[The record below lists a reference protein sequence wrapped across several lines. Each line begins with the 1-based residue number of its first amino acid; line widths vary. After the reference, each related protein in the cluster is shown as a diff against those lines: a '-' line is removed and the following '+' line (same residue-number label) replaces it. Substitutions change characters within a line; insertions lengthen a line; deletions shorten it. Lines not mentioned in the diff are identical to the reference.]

1 MKFCAVVK
9 LYATLGQGICAL
21 QRIFSFSSD
30 ICRVVT
36 TAVTINFAVTE
47 KKRKTSSGLSATAE
61 PLVELFAIK
70 LYQGEQ

>member
-47 KKRKTSSGLSATAE
+47 KKNFERVVSDSQASC
-61 PLVELFAIK
+61 
-70 LYQGEQ
+70 